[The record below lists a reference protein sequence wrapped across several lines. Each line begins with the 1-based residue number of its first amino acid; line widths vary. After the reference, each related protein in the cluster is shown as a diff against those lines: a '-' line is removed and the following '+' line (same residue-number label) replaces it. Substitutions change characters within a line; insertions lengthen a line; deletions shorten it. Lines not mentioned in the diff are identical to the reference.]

1 MKVSLAWTLVI
12 KVESITYFH
21 VLILSLLADMQETQK
36 PPVLMAVSTD
46 KPPESLV
53 QLQGGKV
60 YLLILQFLTRPEQL
74 IY

>member
-1 MKVSLAWTLVI
+1 MKVSLARTLVM

-36 PPVLMAVSTD
+36 PPVMMAVSTD

-53 QLQGGKV
+53 KGGKV

>member
-1 MKVSLAWTLVI
+1 M
-12 KVESITYFH
+12 
-21 VLILSLLADMQETQK
+21 
-36 PPVLMAVSTD
+36 MAVSTD
-46 KPPESLV
+46 KPPERLV